1 MWMSKN
7 CPDWQLPPG
16 VNRGLWDYLH
26 DPDIA
31 NGYDQALKDAPL
43 LAVDSRFAE
52 RHFARTG
59 DVIDLGCGTGRLAVR
74 LASLGHRVV
83 GVDLSEEMLRVLGTK
98 ARAANVNVARAKAN
112 LVQLD
117 GLADQS
123 FDYAAC
129 LFSTLGMI
137 AGAENRRRVLQ
148 HAFRLLRAGGVFVLH
163 VHNRWHNLYDPAG
176 RRWLLLD
183 SVGRLARSA
192 ECGDRP
198 MPTHNGLAGLA
209 LHHYTQREIIVELR
223 QAGFIVR
230 DVQRVGLS
238 KDGRLSCPWFLGRL
252 RCYGHLLAAERPRLK
267 SPHSP
272 ASAGRE

>member
-26 DPDIA
+26 DSDIA
-31 NGYDQALKDAPL
+31 NGYDQALKDASL
-43 LAVDSRFAE
+43 LTVDLRFTE

-74 LASLGHRVV
+74 LASIGHRVV
-83 GVDLSEEMLRVLGTK
+83 GVDLSEEMLRVLDAK
-98 ARAANVNVARAKAN
+98 ARAANVNVARVKAN

-117 GLADQS
+117 GLANQT

-137 AGAENRRRVLQ
+137 AGSENRRRVLQ

-183 SVGRLARSA
+183 SLSRLARLDDL
-192 ECGDRP
+192 GDRP

-209 LHHYTQREIIVELR
+209 LHHYTQREIIGDLR
-223 QAGFIVR
+223 KAGFLVR
-230 DVQRVGLS
+230 EVQPVALNQ
-238 KDGRLSCPWFLGRL
+238 DGMLFRPWFLGRL
-252 RCYGHLLAAERPRLK
+252 RCYGYLLAAERPRLK

-272 ASAGRE
+272 ASAETE